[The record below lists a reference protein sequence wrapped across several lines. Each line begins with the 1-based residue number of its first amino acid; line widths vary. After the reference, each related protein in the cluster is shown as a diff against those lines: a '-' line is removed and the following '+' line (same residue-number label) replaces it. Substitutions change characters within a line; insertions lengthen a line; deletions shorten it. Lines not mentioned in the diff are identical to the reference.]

1 MSNII
6 STLAIEPTW
15 NSNMAKFLAKHLFD
29 LGEVKDLLA
38 RIIIFSYYLKISDK
52 KNRENK

>member
-1 MSNII
+1 LSNII
-6 STLAIEPTW
+6 STIGIETAW

-29 LGEVKDLLA
+29 LGEIKDLLA

>member
-38 RIIIFSYYLKISDK
+38 RIIIFSYYLKILDK